1 MINLVKLTSA
11 LVLKIKSGV
20 DSKGNDVFK
29 NITLKKVKPA
39 ALDQSVFDV
48 AQGIAA
54 VLNTPLEGVFRQ
66 NLDEMIS
73 Q

>member
-54 VLNTPLEGVFRQ
+54 VLNTPIEGVFRQ